1 MSTEGSSRRAR
12 RRDLSGYQPHHATEK
27 RLGGWWAGSAIAGLV
42 ATSLV
47 VSAFAVAGFT
57 VVNLTASLQTVELP
71 GYEQPVM
78 AGVGDWEGGFNVLI
92 VGSDTRVGQGEQFGE
107 TDSELNDVNIL
118 VHVSENHDHATVM
131 SFPRDT
137 LVDVPACAQA
147 DGSLSDPRTMT
158 ALNATWSIG
167 GLPCVAATIEQLTGL
182 DVGYAGVMTF
192 TGVAQLSTAVGGVEV
207 CVNEPIVDPWSG
219 LDLPEAG
226 WHTLEGGQA
235 LAFLRTRK
243 GVGDGSDLARIS
255 SQQVYMSALVRTL
268 QADGVLNDV
277 TRLYSIAQ
285 VAAQNM
291 VLSSSLGSLDVMVSM
306 ARALRNIP
314 NENIVF
320 IQFPVLDAPEGYSG
334 KVIPDLS
341 LSQTVLAKVQLDEP
355 YLLAEG
361 SGGRGSEDA
370 PAKEGEQPE
379 TPTSASDDEGNTAD
393 LLAEAE
399 AADTGGN
406 SGDTGEETTA
416 DESGGTGDT
425 SAEEAEQQSDQP
437 VTQAEVL
444 EGLVGQTAGD
454 VTCAV
459 AN

>member
-1 MSTEGSSRRAR
+1 MSSEDIAMRQP
-12 RRDLSGYQPHHATEK
+12 RRDGTWYQPHHATQK
-27 RLGGWWAGSAIAGLV
+27 RMGGWKVV
-42 ATSLV
+42 ASTASLV
-47 VSAFAVAGFT
+47 VASLVISAATVVGFAVT
-57 VVNLTASLQTVELP
+57 SLTSSLQTVELP
-71 GYEQPVM
+71 GHEAPVL
-78 AGVGDWEGGFNVLI
+78 AGVGEWEGGFNVLI

-107 TDSELNDVNIL
+107 TDSELNDVNLL

-137 LVDVPACAQA
+137 LVDVPACEQD
-147 DGSLSDPRTMT
+147 DGSLSNPRTMT
-158 ALNATWSIG
+158 PLNATWGIG
-167 GLPCVAATIEQLTGL
+167 GLPCVAATLEQLTGL
-182 DVGYAGVMTF
+182 EIGYAGVMTF

-207 CVNEPIVDPWSG
+207 CVNEPIFDPWSG

-268 QADGVLNDV
+268 QADGVLNDIG
-277 TRLYSIAQ
+277 RLYNIAQ
-285 VAAQNM
+285 VAAQTM

-314 NENIVF
+314 NDNIVF
-320 IQFPVLDAPEGYSG
+320 IQFPVLDAPPEFPGR
-334 KVIPDLS
+334 VIPDPALA
-341 LSQTVLAKVQLDEP
+341 TRVLEKIQLDEP
-355 YLLAEG
+355 YLLADG

-370 PAKEGEQPE
+370 PVEDADSAAPE
-379 TPTSASDDEGNTAD
+379 PDDSATDSPEPTEPSSGGQDDASSDTLTPGGDEADADSTPAESD
-393 LLAEAE
+393 
-399 AADTGGN
+399 
-406 SGDTGEETTA
+406 A
-416 DESGGTGDT
+416 DE
-425 SAEEAEQQSDQP
+425 EP

-444 EGLVGQTAGD
+444 EGLVGQTASD